1 MIIDFLMSID
11 RDKLT
16 EVPTERVRAK
26 RLSEIAGED
35 VFVTISALPGDRYA
49 EISTTSVRN
58 GKLDFSRVYD
68 MQSLMVAE
76 AVKDPDLKNG
86 DLQRHFGA
94 ATPRDLARI
103 LFPGGEIARL
113 ADVVT
118 ELSGY
123 SDDEGL
129 VEQVKNS

>member
-35 VFVTISALPGDRYA
+35 VFVTLSALPGDRYA
-49 EISTTSVRN
+49 EIAGGNVRK
-58 GKLDFSRVYD
+58 GEFDYTRVYD

-76 AVKDPDLKNG
+76 AVKDPDLKNAE
-86 DLQRHFGA
+86 LQRHFGA

-103 LFPGGEIARL
+103 LFPGGEIAKL

-123 SDDEGL
+123 SGDEGL

>member
-1 MIIDFLMSID
+1 MIIDFLMSLD
-11 RDKLT
+11 RDKLA

-35 VFVTISALPGDRYA
+35 VFVTVSALPGDRYA

-76 AVKDPDLKNG
+76 AVKDPDLKNAE
-86 DLQRHFGA
+86 LQRHFGA

-123 SDDEGL
+123 SGDEGL

>member
-1 MIIDFLMSID
+1 MTIDFLMALD

-35 VFVTISALPGDRYA
+35 VFVTVSALPGDRYA

-103 LFPGGEIARL
+103 LFPGGEIAKL

-118 ELSGY
+118 QLSGY

>member
-11 RDKLT
+11 RDKLA
-16 EVPTERVRAK
+16 EVPTEKVRAK

-35 VFVTISALPGDRYA
+35 VFVTVSALPGDRYA

-103 LFPGGEIARL
+103 LFPGGEIAKL

-118 ELSGY
+118 QLSGY

>member
-1 MIIDFLMSID
+1 MIIDLLMSLD

-35 VFVTISALPGDRYA
+35 VFVTVSALPGDRYA

-76 AVKDPDLKNG
+76 AVKDPDLKNA

>member
-1 MIIDFLMSID
+1 MIIDFLMSLD
-11 RDKLT
+11 RDKLA
-16 EVPTERVRAK
+16 EVPTEKVRAK

-35 VFVTISALPGDRYA
+35 VFVTVSALPGDRYA

-123 SDDEGL
+123 SGDEGL

>member
-1 MIIDFLMSID
+1 MIIDFLMSLD
-11 RDKLT
+11 RDKLA

-103 LFPGGEIARL
+103 LFPGGEIAKL

-118 ELSGY
+118 QLSGY

>member
-1 MIIDFLMSID
+1 MIIDFLMSLD
-11 RDKLT
+11 RDKLA

-35 VFVTISALPGDRYA
+35 VFVTVSALPGDRYA

-76 AVKDPDLKNG
+76 AVKDPDLKNTE
-86 DLQRHFGA
+86 LQRHFGA

>member
-35 VFVTISALPGDRYA
+35 VFVTLSALPGDRYA

-103 LFPGGEIARL
+103 LFPGGEIAKL

-118 ELSGY
+118 QLSGY

>member
-35 VFVTISALPGDRYA
+35 VFVTLSALPGDRYA
-49 EISTTSVRN
+49 EIAGSNVRK
-58 GKLDFSRVYD
+58 GEFDYSRAYD

-76 AVKDPDLKNG
+76 AVKDPDLKNA
-86 DLQRHFGA
+86 DLQKHFGA

-103 LFPGGEIARL
+103 LFPGGEIAKL

-123 SDDEGL
+123 GDDEGL

>member
-1 MIIDFLMSID
+1 MIIDFLMSLD

-35 VFVTISALPGDRYA
+35 VFVTLSALPGDRYA
-49 EISTTSVRN
+49 EIAGGNVRK
-58 GKLDFSRVYD
+58 GEFDYSRAYD

-76 AVKDPDLKNG
+76 AVKDPDLKNA
-86 DLQRHFGA
+86 DLQKHFGA

-103 LFPGGEIARL
+103 LFPGGEIAKL
-113 ADVVT
+113 FDVVT
-118 ELSGY
+118 RLSGY
-123 SDDEGL
+123 GEDEGL

>member
-1 MIIDFLMSID
+1 MIIDFLMSLD
-11 RDKLT
+11 RDKLA

-103 LFPGGEIARL
+103 LFPGGEIAKL

-118 ELSGY
+118 QLSGY

-129 VEQVKNS
+129 VEQLKNS

>member
-1 MIIDFLMSID
+1 MIVDFLMSLD
-11 RDKLT
+11 RDKLA
-16 EVPTERVRAK
+16 EVPTEKVRAK

-35 VFVTISALPGDRYA
+35 VFVTLSALPGDRYA

>member
-1 MIIDFLMSID
+1 MTIDFLMALD

-35 VFVTISALPGDRYA
+35 VFVTVSALPGDRYA

>member
-1 MIIDFLMSID
+1 MIIDFLMSLD
-11 RDKLT
+11 RDKLA

-35 VFVTISALPGDRYA
+35 VFVTVSALPGDRYA

-123 SDDEGL
+123 SGDEGL

>member
-1 MIIDFLMSID
+1 MTIDFLMALD

-35 VFVTISALPGDRYA
+35 VFVTVSALPGDRYA
-49 EISTTSVRN
+49 EIAGGNVRK
-58 GKLDFSRVYD
+58 GEFDYSRAYD
-68 MQSLMVAE
+68 MQSLMVTE
-76 AVKDPDLKNG
+76 AVKDPDLKNAE
-86 DLQRHFGA
+86 LQKHFGA
-94 ATPRDLARI
+94 ATPRDPACI

>member
-1 MIIDFLMSID
+1 MIIDFLMSLD
-11 RDKLT
+11 RDKLA

-35 VFVTISALPGDRYA
+35 VFVTVSALPGDRYA

-103 LFPGGEIARL
+103 LFPGGEIAKL

-118 ELSGY
+118 QLSGY

>member
-1 MIIDFLMSID
+1 MIIDFLMSLD
-11 RDKLT
+11 RDKLA

-35 VFVTISALPGDRYA
+35 VFVTVSALPGDRYA

-76 AVKDPDLKNG
+76 AVKDPDLKNAE
-86 DLQRHFGA
+86 LQRHFGA

-103 LFPGGEIARL
+103 LFPGGEIAKL

>member
-16 EVPTERVRAK
+16 EVPTEKVRAK

-35 VFVTISALPGDRYA
+35 VFVTVSALPGDRYA

-103 LFPGGEIARL
+103 LFPGGEIAKL

-118 ELSGY
+118 QLSGY

>member
-1 MIIDFLMSID
+1 MNIDFLMSLD
-11 RDKLT
+11 RDKLA
-16 EVPTERVRAK
+16 EVPTEKVRAK

-35 VFVTISALPGDRYA
+35 VFVTVSALPGDRYA

>member
-1 MIIDFLMSID
+1 MIIDFLMSLD
-11 RDKLT
+11 RDKLA
-16 EVPTERVRAK
+16 EVPTEKVRAK

-58 GKLDFSRVYD
+58 GKVDYSRVYD

-118 ELSGY
+118 QLSGY

>member
-1 MIIDFLMSID
+1 MIIDFLMSLD
-11 RDKLT
+11 RDKLA
-16 EVPTERVRAK
+16 EVPTEKVRAK

-35 VFVTISALPGDRYA
+35 VFVTVSALPGDRYA

-103 LFPGGEIARL
+103 LFPGGEIAKL

>member
-1 MIIDFLMSID
+1 MIIDFLMSLD

-35 VFVTISALPGDRYA
+35 VFVTLSALSGDRYA
-49 EISTTSVRN
+49 EIAGGNVRK
-58 GKLDFSRVYD
+58 GEFDYSRVYD

-76 AVKDPDLKNG
+76 AVKDPDLKNAE
-86 DLQRHFGA
+86 LQRHFGA

-123 SDDEGL
+123 SGDEGL

>member
-1 MIIDFLMSID
+1 MIIDFLMSLD
-11 RDKLT
+11 RDKLA
-16 EVPTERVRAK
+16 EVSTERVRAK

-35 VFVTISALPGDRYA
+35 VFVTVSALPGDRYA

-76 AVKDPDLKNG
+76 AVKDPDLKNAE
-86 DLQRHFGA
+86 LQRHFGA

-123 SDDEGL
+123 SGDEGL

>member
-1 MIIDFLMSID
+1 MIVDFLMSLD
-11 RDKLT
+11 RDKLA

-35 VFVTISALPGDRYA
+35 VFVTVSALPGDRYA

-58 GKLDFSRVYD
+58 GKLDYSRVYD

>member
-16 EVPTERVRAK
+16 EVPTEKVRAK

-35 VFVTISALPGDRYA
+35 VFVTVSALPGDRYA

-76 AVKDPDLKNG
+76 AVKDPDLKNAE
-86 DLQRHFGA
+86 LQRHFGA

-103 LFPGGEIARL
+103 LFPGGEIAKL

-123 SDDEGL
+123 SGDEGL

>member
-1 MIIDFLMSID
+1 MSLD
-11 RDKLT
+11 RDKLA

-35 VFVTISALPGDRYA
+35 VFVTVSALPGDRYA

-76 AVKDPDLKNG
+76 AVKDPDLKNAE
-86 DLQRHFGA
+86 LQRHFGA

-123 SDDEGL
+123 SGDEGL

>member
-35 VFVTISALPGDRYA
+35 VFVTVSALPGDRYA

>member
-1 MIIDFLMSID
+1 MIIDFLMSLD
-11 RDKLT
+11 RDKLA

-35 VFVTISALPGDRYA
+35 VFVTVSALPGDRYA

-76 AVKDPDLKNG
+76 AVKDPDLKNAE
-86 DLQRHFGA
+86 LQRHLGA

-123 SDDEGL
+123 SGDEGL

>member
-1 MIIDFLMSID
+1 MIVDFLMSLD
-11 RDKLT
+11 RDKLA

-35 VFVTISALPGDRYA
+35 VFVTVSALPGDRYS

-58 GKLDFSRVYD
+58 GKLDYSRVYD

-94 ATPRDLARI
+94 ATPRELARI

>member
-35 VFVTISALPGDRYA
+35 VFVTVSALPGDRYA

-103 LFPGGEIARL
+103 LFPGGEIAKL

-123 SDDEGL
+123 SEDEGL

>member
-1 MIIDFLMSID
+1 MTIDFLMALD

-35 VFVTISALPGDRYA
+35 VFVTVSALPGDRYA

-68 MQSLMVAE
+68 MQSLMVTE
-76 AVKDPDLKNG
+76 AVKDPDLKNAE
-86 DLQRHFGA
+86 LQRHFGA

-123 SDDEGL
+123 GEDEGL

>member
-1 MIIDFLMSID
+1 MIIDFLMSLD

-35 VFVTISALPGDRYA
+35 VFVTVSALPGDRYA

-76 AVKDPDLKNG
+76 AVKDPDLKNAE
-86 DLQRHFGA
+86 LQRHFGA

-123 SDDEGL
+123 SGDEGL

>member
-1 MIIDFLMSID
+1 MTIDFLMAL
-11 RDKLT
+11 DKLT

-35 VFVTISALPGDRYA
+35 VFVTVSALPGDRYA

>member
-1 MIIDFLMSID
+1 MIIDFLMSLD

-16 EVPTERVRAK
+16 EVPTEKVRAK

-35 VFVTISALPGDRYA
+35 VFVTVSALPGDRYT

-58 GKLDFSRVYD
+58 GKVDYSRAYD

-76 AVKDPDLKNG
+76 AVKDPDLKSA

-118 ELSGY
+118 RLSGY

>member
-1 MIIDFLMSID
+1 MIIDFLMSLD
-11 RDKLT
+11 RDKLA

-35 VFVTISALPGDRYA
+35 VFVTVSALPGDRYA

-94 ATPRDLARI
+94 STPRDLARI

-123 SDDEGL
+123 SGDEGL

>member
-1 MIIDFLMSID
+1 MIIDFLMSLD
-11 RDKLT
+11 RDKLA
-16 EVPTERVRAK
+16 EVPTEKVRAK

-35 VFVTISALPGDRYA
+35 VFVTVSALPGDRYA

-76 AVKDPDLKNG
+76 AVKDPDLKNAE
-86 DLQRHFGA
+86 LQRHFGA

-123 SDDEGL
+123 SGDEGL

>member
-1 MIIDFLMSID
+1 MIIDFLMSLD

-35 VFVTISALPGDRYA
+35 VFVTLSALSGDRYA
-49 EISTTSVRN
+49 EIAGGNVRK
-58 GKLDFSRVYD
+58 GEFDYSRVYD

-76 AVKDPDLKNG
+76 AVKDPDLKNAE
-86 DLQRHFGA
+86 LQRHFGA

-118 ELSGY
+118 QLSGY

>member
-1 MIIDFLMSID
+1 MIIDFLMSLD

-35 VFVTISALPGDRYA
+35 VFVTLSALPGDRYA

>member
-1 MIIDFLMSID
+1 MIIDFLMSLD
-11 RDKLT
+11 RDKLA
-16 EVPTERVRAK
+16 EVPTEKVRAK

-35 VFVTISALPGDRYA
+35 VFVTVSALPGDRYA

-103 LFPGGEIARL
+103 LFPGGEIAKL

-118 ELSGY
+118 QLSGY